1 MTMLS
6 RRTFSQTIAGSI
18 AAAFTGPSLKIS
30 LAFSPVATVQAASP
44 ILLNYNEN
52 PYGPTPKARA
62 ALANCAAIAN
72 RYPDAAAKELKA
84 ALAKKH
90 NVAPENIALGCGST
104 EILKCADAA
113 FLAPQS
119 NLVAPLPTF
128 EAVLEYAQIGGASS
142 VTVPSTPEHGH
153 DLKKMAAACT
163 SKTGVVYVCNP
174 NNPTGTYVTHDDLAT
189 FIAAVPLSTLVL
201 IDEAYFE
208 LADAPGYA
216 TAIDFIPQHPNVLV
230 ARTFS
235 KVYGMAGMRLGY
247 GVGSPA
253 TIDMV
258 SRHLVQDSINAA
270 AIAAARASL
279 DDPEGVAASRE
290 KLVHTRQW
298 LCAELNKDHRSYV
311 PSQGNFVMIDVGT
324 DTTPVIAQFAEHGI
338 LVGRRFPSM
347 PTFIRVT
354 VGTQDEIEAFVVAL
368 RQIVPAPARK
378 AA

>member
-1 MTMLS
+1 
-6 RRTFSQTIAGSI
+6 
-18 AAAFTGPSLKIS
+18 
-30 LAFSPVATVQAASP
+30 
-44 ILLNYNEN
+44 
-52 PYGPTPKARA
+52 
-62 ALANCAAIAN
+62 
-72 RYPDAAAKELKA
+72 
-84 ALAKKH
+84 
-90 NVAPENIALGCGST
+90 
-104 EILKCADAA
+104 
-113 FLAPQS
+113 
-119 NLVAPLPTF
+119 
-128 EAVLEYAQIGGASS
+128 
-142 VTVPSTPEHGH
+142 
-153 DLKKMAAACT
+153 MAAACT

-279 DDPEGVAASRE
+279 DDPKESRPLAKSFHPRQCSAPSSTRITAATS
-290 KLVHTRQW
+290 
-298 LCAELNKDHRSYV
+298 HRR
-311 PSQGNFVMIDVGT
+311 
-324 DTTPVIAQFAEHGI
+324 GI
-338 LVGRRFPSM
+338 S
-347 PTFIRVT
+347 
-354 VGTQDEIEAFVVAL
+354 
-368 RQIVPAPARK
+368 
-378 AA
+378 